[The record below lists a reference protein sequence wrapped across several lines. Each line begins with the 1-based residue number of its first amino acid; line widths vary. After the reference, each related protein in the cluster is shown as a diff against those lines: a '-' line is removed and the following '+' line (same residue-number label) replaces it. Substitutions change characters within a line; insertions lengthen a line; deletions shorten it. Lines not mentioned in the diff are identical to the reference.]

1 MFYSEQLLTKTGP
14 LARVWLASNVERKL
28 TKVEI
33 LKQDISTSVHLIS
46 DTGSAPMALR
56 MSGQL
61 MLGVVRIYRRK
72 AGYLLEDSATELK
85 RFVESQQSQY
95 NNNDMVNL
103 TTTSTDLNLPT
114 TLTID
119 DLFPAL
125 DFGFPLTQQPAAQD
139 TDRAI
144 AYDEDWT
151 SSLDPKTQ
159 EDESAAELEAPVR
172 IRGDEEELELDLG
185 EDVGMEETTVSIQ
198 VGRGAQTPRPED
210 ETVMPAY
217 EEPEELDIDLG
228 EDVPMPDLSARIQE
242 EPILGIEE
250 EEPQIQLG
258 DETAGLEQAISREGS
273 PLSEA
278 DPEFMRD
285 MDRTF
290 QQQQEREEEV
300 EEAAAQQRQISRRQ
314 KPMVMDRD
322 TVLSKSA
329 IKAFS
334 EDRSKILK
342 PASFLPQDPELL
354 ALMTMQKNGEFVINA
369 MNDGLASGWAP
380 EIQGLISFDAIYRSG
395 KKRKRDSGIAD
406 VASEDE
412 HSDKSP
418 RLDRS
423 SDQVEEAI
431 EDEGV
436 EVREPSPAR
445 RTSEVPEAHVPVEPS
460 EPTLADIVPGEDEEG
475 IFAGEGGFDETTAPL
490 VHPADS
496 GPISVGTQHAVHRLR
511 EVFGGSPAEDSP
523 ASQSRRSVLLQEL
536 IPEGR
541 TSREDATKM
550 FFETLVL
557 ATKDAI
563 KVEQSDREVGLPIR
577 VRAKRGLWGQWAE
590 PSQSAETATQEVG
603 VAA

>member
-28 TKVEI
+28 TKVDV
-33 LKQDISTSVHLIS
+33 LKQDITTSVSLIS

-85 RFVESQQSQY
+85 RFVESQQNQH
-95 NNNDMVNL
+95 NNNDLANP
-103 TTTSTDLNLPT
+103 TTTSTDLNLPA

-125 DFGFPLTQQPAAQD
+125 DFGFPLTQLPATQD
-139 TDRAI
+139 NDRI

-159 EDESAAELEAPVR
+159 DDESAMEVEAPVR
-172 IRGDEEELELDLG
+172 TRDDDEDEDLGLDLG
-185 EDVGMEETTVSIQ
+185 EDVGLEETTVSVQ
-198 VGRGAQTPRPED
+198 YGRGEQTPRPDDVTDMPGYD
-210 ETVMPAY
+210 EPDD
-217 EEPEELDIDLG
+217 LGLDLG
-228 EDVPMPDLSARIQE
+228 EDVPMPDLSLRAQDL
-242 EPILGIEE
+242 PIEGVEG
-250 EEPQIQLG
+250 EEPQIQLD
-258 DETAGLEQAISREGS
+258 DETAQLQQAASREGS
-273 PLSEA
+273 PLSDA
-278 DPEFMRD
+278 DPEFMQD

-290 QQQQEREEEV
+290 QQLQEEDVEV
-300 EEAAAQQRQISRRQ
+300 VAQQRQVSRRQ
-314 KPMVMDRD
+314 KPMIMDRD
-322 TVLSKSA
+322 TVLSKTA

-354 ALMTMQKNGEFVINA
+354 ALMIMQKNGDFVTNA

-380 EIQGLISFDAIYRSG
+380 EIQGLLSFDAVYRPG
-395 KKRKRDSGIAD
+395 KRKRDSGIAD
-406 VASEDE
+406 IASEDE

-423 SDQVEEAI
+423 QVE

-436 EVREPSPAR
+436 EVRGSTPVR
-445 RTSEVPEAHVPVEPS
+445 RGSEDPEIHVPVDTDDPA
-460 EPTLADIVPGEDEEG
+460 LADIVPGEDDEG
-475 IFAGEGGFDETTAPL
+475 IYAGDGGFDDTTAPL

-496 GPISVGTQHAVHRLR
+496 GPISVSTQHAVHRLR
-511 EVFGGSPAEDSP
+511 EVFGGSPDADSP
-523 ASQSRRSVLLQEL
+523 SSQSRKSVLLQDL
-536 IPEGR
+536 IPETR
-541 TSREDATKM
+541 TSKVDAVQM
-550 FFETLVL
+550 FFETLAL
-557 ATKDAI
+557 ATKDCI
-563 KVEQSDREVGLPIR
+563 KIDDQGKTELGMPVRIR
-577 VRAKRGLWGQWAE
+577 PKRGLWGAWAGE
-590 PSQSAETATQEVG
+590 TETATQEVG
-603 VAA
+603 VSA

>member
-28 TKVEI
+28 TKDQV
-33 LKQDISTSVHLIS
+33 LKSDISTSVHLIS

-85 RFVESQQSQY
+85 RFVESQQNQY
-95 NNNDMVNL
+95 NNNDMINT
-103 TTTSTDLNLPT
+103 TTTSTDLNLPA

-125 DFGFPLTQQPAAQD
+125 DFGFPLTQLPATQD
-139 TDRAI
+139 NDRAL

-159 EDESAAELEAPVR
+159 EDESAVEAEAPAR
-172 IRGDEEELELDLG
+172 IRDVDDDDDLGLDLG
-185 EDVGMEETTVSIQ
+185 EDVPLEDTTVSLQI
-198 VGRGAQTPRPED
+198 GRGERTPRPDD
-210 ETVMPAY
+210 ETIMPAY
-217 EEPEELDIDLG
+217 DEPEDDLGLDLG
-228 EDVPMPDLSARIQE
+228 EDVPMPDLSVRAQDQPVQGLE
-242 EPILGIEE
+242 EQ
-250 EEPQIQLG
+250 EPQIRLD
-258 DETAGLEQAISREGS
+258 DETAQLEEAISREGS

-278 DPEFMRD
+278 DPEFMQD

-290 QQQQEREEEV
+290 QQLQEEDIEV
-300 EEAAAQQRQISRRQ
+300 VAQQRQVSRRQ

-322 TVLSKSA
+322 TVLSRGA

-354 ALMTMQKNGEFVINA
+354 ALMIMQKNGDFVTNA

-380 EIQGLISFDAIYRSG
+380 EIQGLLSFDAVYRSG
-395 KKRKRDSGIAD
+395 RKRKRDSGIAD
-406 VASEDE
+406 IASEDE

-423 SDQVEEAI
+423 SHQVE

-436 EVREPSPAR
+436 EVGGPSPGR
-445 RTSEVPEAHVPVEPS
+445 PTSEIPEAHVPVDTDDPA
-460 EPTLADIVPGEDEEG
+460 LADVVPGEDDEG
-475 IFAGEGGFDETTAPL
+475 IYTAGGDFDETTAPL
-490 VHPADS
+490 VAPEDS
-496 GPISVGTQHAVHRLR
+496 GPISLSTQHAVHRLR
-511 EVFGGSPAEDSP
+511 EIFGGSPDADSP
-523 ASQSRRSVLLQEL
+523 SSQSRKSVLLQEL
-536 IPEGR
+536 IPESR
-541 TSREDATKM
+541 TSREDATKL

-577 VRAKRGLWGQWAE
+577 IRAKRGLWGQWAE
-590 PSQSAETATQEVG
+590 PTQSGETATQEVG
-603 VAA
+603 VSA

>member
-28 TKVEI
+28 TKVEV

-72 AGYLLEDSATELK
+72 AGYLLEDSATELR
-85 RFVESQQSQY
+85 RFVESQHNQH
-95 NNNDMVNL
+95 NNNDMVNPN
-103 TTTSTDLNLPT
+103 TNSADLNLPA

-125 DFGFPLTQQPAAQD
+125 DFGFPLTQLPATQD
-139 TDRAI
+139 DDRAL

-159 EDESAAELEAPVR
+159 DDESAIEEPPR
-172 IRGDEEELELDLG
+172 PIRDDDEDLGLDLG
-185 EDVGMEETTVSIQ
+185 EDVGLEDTTVSIQ
-198 VGRGAQTPRPED
+198 VGRGEETPRPD
-210 ETVMPAY
+210 DTTIMPAY
-217 EEPEELDIDLG
+217 GDEPEDLGLDLG
-228 EDVPMPDLSARIQE
+228 EDVPMPDVSTRAQDQALQ
-242 EPILGIEE
+242 GIEG
-250 EEPQIQLG
+250 EEPQIQLD
-258 DETAGLEQAISREGS
+258 DETAQLEQAISRDAS

-278 DPEFMRD
+278 DPEFMQD

-290 QQQQEREEEV
+290 QQMQEEDVEV
-300 EEAAAQQRQISRRQ
+300 VAQQRPVSRRL
-314 KPMVMDRD
+314 KPMVMDQD
-322 TVLSKSA
+322 TVLSKGA
-329 IKAFS
+329 LKAFS

-342 PASFLPQDPELL
+342 PASFLPEDPELL
-354 ALMTMQKNGEFVINA
+354 ALMTMQRNGDFVTNA
-369 MNDGLASGWAP
+369 MNDGFASGWAP
-380 EIQGLISFDAIYRSG
+380 EIQGLLSFDAVYRSG
-395 KKRKRDSGIAD
+395 RKRKRDSGIAD
-406 VASEDE
+406 IASEDE

-423 SDQVEEAI
+423 SLPAEEAI

-436 EVREPSPAR
+436 EVRDLSPAQ
-445 RTSEVPEAHVPVEPS
+445 RTSPIPEVHVPVDPNDPS
-460 EPTLADIVPGEDEEG
+460 LADIVPGEDDEG
-475 IFAGEGGFDETTAPL
+475 IYTTEAGFDYTEAPL
-490 VHPADS
+490 VAPEDS

-511 EVFGGSPAEDSP
+511 EVFGGSPDADSP
-523 ASQSRRSVLLQEL
+523 STQSRRSVLLEEL
-536 IPEGR
+536 IPEAR

-550 FFETLVL
+550 FFEILVL

-563 KVEQSDREVGLPIR
+563 KVEQRGEEVGLPIR

-590 PSQSAETATQEVG
+590 PTQTDTATQEVG
-603 VAA
+603 VTA